1 MIVSFQKGVA
11 IPLIGSEVGQM
22 RTALV
27 RLDNWGETPAPS
39 NKRDIFR
46 LRFGFGYKVAVSTND
61 FFDQ

>member
-39 NKRDIFR
+39 NKTAY
-46 LRFGFGYKVAVSTND
+46 LSVAVRIWLQSGRID
-61 FFDQ
+61 